1 MPGMLYR
8 WSTLAPISLPP
19 LSSAKNSHST
29 RSVMIVAKNVKTLDG
44 TLKNNRAIENRKEKL
59 IFSRDITI
67 EVKTMFANLEVG

>member
-1 MPGMLYR
+1 
-8 WSTLAPISLPP
+8 
-19 LSSAKNSHST
+19 
-29 RSVMIVAKNVKTLDG
+29 MIVAKNVKTLDG

>member
-8 WSTLAPISLPP
+8 WSTLAPISHAP
-19 LSSAKNSHST
+19 LSSANINHST
-29 RSVMIVAKNVKTLDG
+29 RNVMIVAKNVKTLDG